1 MNAPAANA
9 SPAPL
14 DLAQLR
20 TVVAEDLAR
29 VNQLILEQ
37 GRSDITLINDL
48 AAHIIA
54 AGGKRLRP
62 SLTIAAAKLCGYAGD
77 RHVRLAAC
85 VEFIHTATL
94 LHDDVVDASDL
105 RRGAPTANAVWGN
118 KSSVLVG
125 DFLLSRAFQLMVADG
140 SLDVLKILSDAS
152 AIISAGEVHQLM
164 VSHDLTITQAVYEQV
179 ISAKTAALF
188 AAACEL
194 GAVVTDKPEW
204 REPLRAYGQALGMAF
219 QITDDAL
226 DYQASEAELGKAIGD
241 DFRDGKVTLPVIIAY
256 EAASPEEKEF
266 WQGALEQ
273 TASADSVISADG
285 SVLISEISAE
295 TLRRAKE
302 LMVKHNAFE
311 RTLQVAHQFANSARS
326 ALANFPKSPAKTA
339 MLEAAEFSVSRG
351 Y

>member
-1 MNAPAANA
+1 MNAPA
-9 SPAPL
+9 PALSTPTEPNRL
-14 DLAQLR
+14 RALVADDLVQ
-20 TVVAEDLAR
+20 
-29 VNQLILEQ
+29 VNQLILAQ

-62 SLTIAAAKLCGYAGD
+62 SLTIAAAKLCGYEGP
-77 RHVRLAAC
+77 RHIHLAAC

-105 RRGAPTANAVWGN
+105 RRGTATANAVWGN

-140 SLDVLKILSDAS
+140 SLDALKILSDAS

-164 VSHDLTITQAVYEQV
+164 VSHDLEISRGVYEQV

-219 QITDDAL
+219 QLVDDAL
-226 DYQASEAELGKAIGD
+226 DYQANVEDLGKAIGD
-241 DFRDGKVTLPVIIAY
+241 DFRDGKVTLPVIFAY
-256 EAASPEEKEF
+256 ADASSDEKKF
-266 WQGALEQ
+266 WEGALE
-273 TASADSVISADG
+273 TGEALSPEN
-285 SVLISEISAE
+285 L
-295 TLRRAKE
+295 TRAKE
-302 LMVKHNAFE
+302 LLVKHRAFE
-311 RTLQVAHQFANSARS
+311 RTLAIAHDFARDACT
-326 ALANFPKSPAKTA
+326 ALADFPASAAKDA
-339 MLEAAEFSVSRG
+339 LLEAALASTRRN

>member
-1 MNAPAANA
+1 MNAPA
-9 SPAPL
+9 PAPSTP
-14 DLAQLR
+14 AEPNRLR
-20 TVVAEDLAR
+20 TLVAGDLVQ

-62 SLTIAAAKLCGYAGD
+62 SLTIAAAKLCGYEGM
-77 RHVRLAAC
+77 RHIHLAAC

-105 RRGAPTANAVWGN
+105 RRGTATANAVWGN

-140 SLDVLKILSDAS
+140 SLDALKILSDAS

-164 VSHDLTITQAVYEQV
+164 VSHDLEITRAVYEQV

-219 QITDDAL
+219 QLVDDAL
-226 DYQASEAELGKAIGD
+226 DYQANVDDLGKAIGD
-241 DFRDGKVTLPVIIAY
+241 DFRDGKVTLPVIFAY
-256 EAASPEEKEF
+256 ADASADEKKF
-266 WQGALEQ
+266 WEGALEAGEALSPENL
-273 TASADSVISADG
+273 T
-285 SVLISEISAE
+285 
-295 TLRRAKE
+295 RAKE
-302 LMVKHNAFE
+302 LLVKHSAFE
-311 RTLQVAHQFANSARS
+311 RTLAIASHFANEACT
-326 ALANFPKSPAKTA
+326 ALAGFPASPAKDA
-339 MLEAAEFSVSRG
+339 LLEAALASTRRN